1 MKLAFYINYLN
12 HHQFYLAEA
21 FFNAFGK
28 DFVCITTKPM
38 NDESALKGGKDFSNE
53 EYCIDATYSID
64 TYNAAMT
71 YSRDADVCIF
81 GADSYEFALERA
93 RHNHTGLSFE
103 VGERWLKRGYINV
116 LSPRF
121 LKWLYLYYTYFRK
134 SNFYRLCASA
144 FASRDVNLFGAY
156 KNRCFKWGYFIKLGC
171 RDTYTIGQA
180 YSDSDDV
187 LRIMWCSRFLTW
199 KHPELPVKLAARL
212 KQKGYRFILDMF
224 GDGEELDAMKRLAKK
239 LHVEDVVNFCGSR
252 PNNHIVSEMRSHD
265 LFIFTS
271 DRNEGWGVVLNEAM
285 SNGCTVIGSDEI
297 GSVPYLIEDG
307 VNGCVFKSCD
317 IDSLELKV
325 IYLIDHP
332 EERQRMAQNA
342 YRMMQSVWAPD
353 AAVKQFLSLVSSLK
367 ANDSSLLPT
376 NGPASKIE

>member
-12 HHQFYLAEA
+12 HHQVVLTDAFYNEL
-21 FFNAFGK
+21 GD
-28 DFVCITTKPM
+28 DFVCVCTKTTKKS
-38 NDESALKGGKDFSNE
+38 ELKGGDDFSSR
-53 EYCIDATYSID
+53 EYCI
-64 TYNAAMT
+64 NAADSKEGFNLALK
-71 YSRDADVCIF
+71 YAREAEICVF
-81 GADSYEFALERA
+81 GAESLRFAVERA
-93 RHNHTGLSFE
+93 QNNLSGISFE
-103 VGERWLKRGYINV
+103 VGERWFKKGLVNV
-116 LSPRF
+116 FSPRF
-121 LKWLYLYYTYFRK
+121 IKWLILYYKYFRS

-156 KNRCFKWGYFIKLGC
+156 KDRCFKWGYFIKLGN
-171 RDTYTIGQA
+171 RDSYTIGQS

-332 EERQRMAQNA
+332 EERRRMAQNA
-342 YRMMQSVWAPD
+342 YLAMQSVWSAEN
-353 AAVKQFLSLVSSLK
+353 AAKSFLALIDDNMITSPVTGPCSL
-367 ANDSSLLPT
+367 A
-376 NGPASKIE
+376 

>member
-12 HHQFYLAEA
+12 HHQVVLTDAFYNELGDE
-21 FFNAFGK
+21 
-28 DFVCITTKPM
+28 FVCVCTKTTQKS
-38 NDESALKGGKDFSNE
+38 ELKGGEDFSSR
-53 EYCIDATYSID
+53 EYCISAVDSKEGFNLALKYAREAEIC
-64 TYNAAMT
+64 
-71 YSRDADVCIF
+71 VF
-81 GADSYEFALERA
+81 GAESLRFAVERA
-93 RHNHTGLSFE
+93 KNNLSGISFE
-103 VGERWLKRGYINV
+103 VGERWFKKGLINV
-116 LSPRF
+116 FSPRF
-121 LKWLYLYYTYFRK
+121 IRWLILYYKYFRS

-156 KNRCFKWGYFIKLGC
+156 KDRCFKWGYFIKLGN
-171 RDTYTIGQA
+171 RDSYTIGQS

-187 LRIMWCSRFLTW
+187 LRIMWCARFLKW

-239 LHVEDVVNFCGSR
+239 LQVEDVVNFCGSR

-285 SNGCTVIGSDEI
+285 SNGCAVIGSNEI

-307 VNGCVFKSCD
+307 ENGCVFKSCD
-317 IDSLELKV
+317 LDSLEQKV

-342 YRMMQSVWAPD
+342 YHTMQSLWSPEN
-353 AAVKQFLSLVSSLK
+353 AAKSFLALIDDNMITSPATGPCSL
-367 ANDSSLLPT
+367 A
-376 NGPASKIE
+376 